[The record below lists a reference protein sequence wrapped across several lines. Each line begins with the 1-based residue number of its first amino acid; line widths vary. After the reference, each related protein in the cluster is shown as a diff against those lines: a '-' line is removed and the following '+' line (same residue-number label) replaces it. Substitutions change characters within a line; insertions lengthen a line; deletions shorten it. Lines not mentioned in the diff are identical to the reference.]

1 MSPYRFRPFTR
12 ADLPMAARWLRTPD
26 VARWWGDLETELTL
40 LGQDLDEPAMRQWIV
55 EHRGQPFAY
64 VQAYRAGAWPQAHL
78 NDLPADAQMIDAFIG
93 EPAMLGRG
101 HGSAFLHDFA
111 RMLIAEGAPAVA
123 IDPAAD
129 NQRARRAYAR
139 AGFIGDRIVTAKEGP
154 VVVMLFQPA
163 RASAR
168 PPSPEHPPR

>member
-64 VQAYRAGAWPQAHL
+64 VQAYRAG
-78 NDLPADAQMIDAFIG
+78 
-93 EPAMLGRG
+93 
-101 HGSAFLHDFA
+101 
-111 RMLIAEGAPAVA
+111 
-123 IDPAAD
+123 
-129 NQRARRAYAR
+129 
-139 AGFIGDRIVTAKEGP
+139 FIGDRIVTAKEGP